1 MKVCNVPGI
10 PNNISWR
17 QWLSTGTLLARI
29 VAMTY
34 GFTARLVQLLATA
47 ATN

>member
-1 MKVCNVPGI
+1 VKVYNVPGI

-17 QWLSTGTLLARI
+17 QWLSTGTLPAGT

-34 GFTARLVQLLATA
+34 GDTGGLVQLLAVQPQT
-47 ATN
+47 